1 MSWFY
6 NLDFCQDCNKYDT
19 IQVIVRLESGKWM
32 HVCEDCARM
41 RKAFNKNTKIEKEK
55 NYEQSKRRENK

>member
-6 NLDFCQDCNKYDT
+6 DLDFCQDCNKYDT
-19 IQVIVRLESGKWM
+19 EQVYVQLESGKWK
-32 HVCEDCARM
+32 HVCEDCAQM

-55 NYEQSKRRENK
+55 NYEQSK